1 MHRPDRATIY
11 AIHNGHRTQS
21 WLRTPVQQPVRTG
34 GRCSSGGHILDDSCD
49 IYYQSD
55 PTRAYDEYSRISRW
69 NGARAAACVP
79 PHCWCMHGRAG
90 RPCIERRA
98 VAFGGGFRTT
108 ATPRPRGAAGAA
120 PAPALS
126 RALRS
131 RVYYWRQHACT
142 AVVRTPMR
150 APTHPAAGSL
160 DRPSLP
166 AAASLLPRLAT
177 PSS

>member
-1 MHRPDRATIY
+1 VAIYWTTRVIHTTSPPIQRA
-11 AIHNGHRTQS
+11 RTTS
-21 WLRTPVQQPVRTG
+21 THASLVGTARAR
-34 GRCSSGGHILDDSCD
+34 R
-49 IYYQSD
+49 
-55 PTRAYDEYSRISRW
+55 RAY
-69 NGARAAACVP
+69 VP
-79 PHCWCMHGRAG
+79 PHCWCMHVRAG

-166 AAASLLPRLAT
+166 AAAALRPAAASLLPRLAT

>member
-1 MHRPDRATIY
+1 M
-11 AIHNGHRTQS
+11 
-21 WLRTPVQQPVRTG
+21 QQPVRTG

-49 IYYQSD
+49 TIHYQSD

-79 PHCWCMHGRAG
+79 PHCWCMHVRAG

-108 ATPRPRGAAGAA
+108 GHVRHDHARRSRSGAGTG
-120 PAPALS
+120 ALS

-131 RVYYWRQHACT
+131 RVHGRRRLGRARPLATWRSRCLIIIGGSMHAPPSSVRRC
-142 AVVRTPMR
+142 VRPRTPQ
-150 APTHPAAGSL
+150 PDPWTDLPC
-160 DRPSLP
+160 RPLP
-166 AAASLLPRLAT
+166 LCCPV
-177 PSS
+177 